1 MRAER
6 GVRAVALALALCAAG
21 LAQPR
26 EGAAITGA
34 ARSSNTTSKSPRSV
48 STDLN
53 SVRKYRERNE
63 TAILAG
69 FVDLLRLPNLAS
81 DSVAIRRNADTLVSL
96 LKRRGM
102 IARRLELPGSPPAVY
117 AELPAQGATRTI
129 TLYAHYDGQPVNPR
143 DWAGDPWTPVL
154 RDRPVEQGGKILPWP
169 GRGDRI
175 DPEWRLYARSA
186 GDDKAPIVAL
196 LAALDALNAQS
207 SRRSVNLKV
216 FLEGEEEAGSTH
228 LAAMLA
234 AHRDELR
241 SDAWIFCDGP
251 MHPSRRPQLV
261 FGARG
266 VMGLELTVYGPLR
279 ALHSG
284 HYGNWAPNPIA
295 RMTDLLASLRD
306 GDGRIKVPGFDRD
319 VRPLTDAEHEAM
331 AAVPDPDS
339 SLAAELE
346 LGGTEAGGA
355 RLIQR
360 IMLPAINFRGVR
372 GGAVGEGAANAI
384 PTEAR
389 ASIDFRLV
397 PDQTPG
403 AVRASIED
411 YLQRQGWFLVS
422 AAPDSATRRKHDRI
436 VRLDWGEGYAAY
448 RVPLDSPL
456 AAAVRQS
463 MEQSLNKPVLMTPML
478 GGSLPLATFEQA
490 LGVPI
495 IVLPI
500 ANHDDNQH
508 AANENLRIQNLRDGI
523 DVFAGLL
530 LSLGALWK

>member
-1 MRAER
+1 MRVKGA
-6 GVRAVALALALCAAG
+6 ALALLLCAAG
-21 LAQPR
+21 VLCAR
-26 EGAAITGA
+26 ESGAVTGA
-34 ARSSNTTSKSPRSV
+34 ARSSNTSSKSPRSV
-48 STDLN
+48 ATDLA
-53 SVRKYRERNE
+53 SVRKYRTRNE

-69 FVDLLRLPNLAS
+69 FVDLLKLPNLAS
-81 DSVAIRRNADTLVSL
+81 DSLAIRRNADTLVSL

-102 IARRLELPGSPPAVY
+102 IARRLELAGSPPAVY
-117 AELPAQGATRTI
+117 GELPAQGATRTI

-143 DWAGDPWTPVL
+143 DWSGDPWTPVL

-169 GRGDRI
+169 GRDDPI
-175 DPEWRLYARSA
+175 NPEWRLYARSA

-196 LAALDALNAQS
+196 LAAIDALNAQS

-228 LAAMLA
+228 LPAMLA
-234 AHRDELR
+234 AHHDELT

-261 FGARG
+261 FGCRG
-266 VMGLELTVYGPLR
+266 VLGLELTVYGPLR

-295 RMTDLLASLRD
+295 RMTDLLSSLRD
-306 GDGRIKVPGFDRD
+306 GDGHIKVPGFDRD
-319 VRPLTDAEHEAM
+319 VRPLTDAEREAM

-339 SLAAELE
+339 ALAGELE
-346 LGGTEAGGA
+346 LGGSEGGG

-403 AVRASIED
+403 AVRAQIED
-411 YLQRQGWFLVS
+411 HLRRQGWFLVS
-422 AAPDSATRRKHDRI
+422 ATPDSATRRKHDRI
-436 VRLDWGEGYAAY
+436 VRLEWGEGYAAY

-478 GGSLPLATFEQA
+478 GGSLPLSTFESA

-530 LSLGALWK
+530 LGLGTLWK